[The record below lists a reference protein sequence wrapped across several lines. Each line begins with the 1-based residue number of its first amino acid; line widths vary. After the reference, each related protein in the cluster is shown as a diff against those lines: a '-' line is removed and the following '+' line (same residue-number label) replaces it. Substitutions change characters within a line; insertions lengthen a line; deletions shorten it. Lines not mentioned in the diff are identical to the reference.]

1 MTLPFALPDWLPWW
15 LPIVLAVPLLL
26 YVLALLVMPF
36 AVLGVKSRLD
46 TIDLRLDEIQGEIRS
61 LSLRMREP
69 SARRHDFDDAYVD
82 PPGTRRAEPSVDA
95 SRPPIPPSAT
105 RPPLG
110 RPHAGPSG
118 GETGSGRAEPR
129 LNWPR

>member
-15 LPIVLAVPLLL
+15 LPIVLIVPGLL
-26 YVLALLVMPF
+26 YLLALLVMPF
-36 AVLGVKSRLD
+36 AVLGLKSRLD

-69 SARRHDFDDAYVD
+69 SAGRGDFDDDYVD
-82 PPGTRRAEPSVDA
+82 PPGMKAGTRRAEPSDVRQ
-95 SRPPIPPSAT
+95 RPPIPPA
-105 RPPLG
+105 PPPD
-110 RPHAGPSG
+110 RSQ
-118 GETGSGRAEPR
+118 SGRAEPR